1 MWYFARWRTCVHDL
15 LNSAAITEM
24 LCHARSSRSRGF
36 CRNIDPFP
44 ACTLNIRST
53 SVCRSI
59 VYLEMTPSSE
69 SILLSE
75 ERCCCGTAY
84 WTKNN
89 AFYKVTSRIAAKHEL
104 LAGEHGK
111 RVTALRSRTDCI
123 HWAWRPLAARA
134 HLFSVR
140 RELVILL
147 FQTQSFRR
155 AAPFANYPPDVQ
167 QDRAAP
173 SPCPGCLIITCPEVP
188 LPVRRSGSLIALL
201 SPRSYLPP
209 SPEGS
214 K

>member
-1 MWYFARWRTCVHDL
+1 MFRSVFFFCLKLWQGAVILMPFPVPFFDLDLTCLWYFAKWGRVHDL

-75 ERCCCGTAY
+75 EHRCCGAAY

-89 AFYKVTSRIAAKHEL
+89 AAYKVTSRFAAK
-104 LAGEHGK
+104 EHGN
-111 RVTALRSRTDCI
+111 RVTARRSRTDYI
-123 HWAWRPLAARA
+123 QWAWRPLEART
-134 HLFSVR
+134 HLFSVQQK
-140 RELVILL
+140 LVILL
-147 FQTQSFRR
+147 FQTQSFRE
-155 AAPFANYPPDVQ
+155 AAPFANYPPDVRLPHH
-167 QDRAAP
+167 RAP
-173 SPCPGCLIITCPEVP
+173 DVW
-188 LPVRRSGSLIALL
+188 
-201 SPRSYLPP
+201 
-209 SPEGS
+209 
-214 K
+214 

>member
-1 MWYFARWRTCVHDL
+1 MRVRDL
-15 LNSAAITEM
+15 LNSAAITEI

-59 VYLEMTPSSE
+59 VYLETTPSSE

-75 ERCCCGTAY
+75 ERCRCGAAY

-89 AFYKVTSRIAAKHEL
+89 NASYKVTLRSL
-104 LAGEHGK
+104 LNTGPPLGEHGSG
-111 RVTALRSRTDCI
+111 VTASRSRTDYI
-123 HWAWRPLAARA
+123 HRAWRPLPACA
-134 HLFSVR
+134 HLFSVQ
-140 RELVILL
+140 RELAILL
-147 FQTQSFRR
+147 FQMQSFRGI
-155 AAPFANYPPDVQ
+155 APFPNYPPDVQ
-167 QDRAAP
+167 RDRVAP
-173 SPCPGCLIITCPEVP
+173 SRRPGRLIITCPEVL
-188 LPVRRSGSLIALL
+188 LPVRCSASLIGLL
-201 SPRSYLPP
+201 SLRSYLPP